1 MAIKVQ
7 IFEDSYSYG
16 LQKKVENY
24 VNNLSFGTK
33 AIDIKYSLAYNSN
46 SCSRIYSAMIVTE
59 RN

>member
-46 SCSRIYSAMIVTE
+46 RCSRIYSAMIVTE

>member
-24 VNNLSFGTK
+24 VNNLSFDTK
-33 AIDIKYSLAYNSN
+33 PIDIKYSLAYNSN

>member
-1 MAIKVQ
+1 MTIKVQ
-7 IFEDSYSYG
+7 IFEDPYSYG

-33 AIDIKYSLAYNSN
+33 PIDIKYSLAYNPN
-46 SCSRIYSAMIVTE
+46 SCSRIYSAMIITE

>member
-24 VNNLSFGTK
+24 LNNLSFDTK
-33 AIDIKYSLAYNSN
+33 PIDIKYSLAYNSN
-46 SCSRIYSAMIVTE
+46 SCSRIYSAMVITE

>member
-24 VNNLSFGTK
+24 INNLSWNAK

-46 SCSRIYSAMIVTE
+46 SCSRIYSAMVITE
-59 RN
+59 RV